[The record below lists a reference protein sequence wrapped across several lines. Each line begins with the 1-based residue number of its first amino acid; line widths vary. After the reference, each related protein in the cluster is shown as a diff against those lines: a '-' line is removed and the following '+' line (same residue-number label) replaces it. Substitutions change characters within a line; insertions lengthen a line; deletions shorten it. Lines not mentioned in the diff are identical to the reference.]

1 MKNWKEKSIIKGIL
15 QTFVKNCFSG
25 RFTKYGGPEEYGGHM
40 IKYEELWRLTHQDRI
55 DKKLKKIKWRWIVHT
70 PRKIYWGLSIKALD
84 WSTQGQRR
92 RGRTKE
98 DLLRAYAGPR
108 GEANGKDL
116 GEVKNMA
123 RNY

>member
-15 QTFVKNCFSG
+15 QTFVKKYLSG

-70 PRKIYWGLSIKALD
+70 PRKIYWGLSIGALRD
-84 WSTQGQRR
+84 SG
-92 RGRTKE
+92 E
-98 DLLRAYAGPR
+98 EAGPR
-108 GEANGKDL
+108 KTCWERTLDQEVRQMEKTWGK
-116 GEVKNMA
+116 
-123 RNY
+123 